1 MGHMR
6 FSHILFSVVLFISA
20 DSLDDQNSGRTA
32 LELRLG
38 GPHRYEGRVEVRR
51 SSGEPWGVICFD
63 GWSRGV
69 TEVICRQL
77 NLGHGRVIEG
87 QDPGNSPMYMDFLK
101 CVGTEASL
109 DNCSFSSWRASSFC
123 LARRAAAVHCQPLAC
138 SGVEDPGDLCSPS
151 QNTDLQL
158 RLVGGTNDREGR
170 VEVRLDDGE
179 WGTICDDHFG
189 VEAATVV
196 CRQLKLGVSG
206 YATKV
211 MAQYGTPPPTMHLD
225 DIDCNGTESNLGH
238 CGHAGWG
245 NNNCERS
252 EAVHVICFGE
262 TTTLI
267 PTTQSS
273 SSKPTTT
280 STTLIPTTQSS
291 SSKPTT
297 TSTTLIPTTQSSSSK
312 PTTTSTTLIP
322 TTQSS
327 SSKPTTTSTTLIPTT
342 QSSSSKPTTTSTTLI
357 PTTQSSSSKPT
368 TTSTTLIPTT
378 QSSSSKPTTTST
390 TLIPTTQS
398 SSKPTTT
405 STTLIPTTQSS
416 SSKPTTT
423 STTLIPT
430 TQSSSSKPTTTSTTL
445 IPTTQSSSS
454 KPTTTSPETTTT
466 PLAESDKTSILR
478 NLTKSAATEQTVVQT
493 RQVLQQR
500 GETSA
505 ADVVEVA
512 EILRRASQ
520 LQNLSAQTATD
531 LLEIVDTVAEL
542 NLTVLHKS
550 NSVGN
555 TTNRL
560 IGVVEQLAD
569 KVSLE
574 EGPVRLQTS
583 STVLQVW
590 NLTAAPQSPVF
601 GLRLN
606 TAGETQDVT
615 SVNNQSDADT
625 FANVETAV
633 MLPGEIGRSIVEDN
647 SGRDVRLSASVI
659 KQTSLFQVGKQ
670 RDTTHTDTPEAQ
682 STDRDTEDRPTA
694 GVSLNSKVISL
705 RITVDGRP
713 VTDLA
718 AFGQG
723 NVTAVFLP
731 LEPLSEK
738 LSGEWRERTQCVF
751 WDFAERQGAGGW
763 SRKGCHLEGIVS
775 DKMIC
780 LCDHLTNF
788 AILMDLYEPDVK
800 RARFHE
806 NLLSMI
812 SLVGLTFSI
821 CSLSITLLVFILVKK
836 LHKSLP
842 QQTLFN
848 TSLALLLSWV
858 TFLAGIQRV
867 EDHVTC
873 VAVAMLLHYF
883 ILVTFLWMLAQGV
896 LQYFMLVKAMK
907 RPFTRYMLKAGLL
920 AWGLPVLPV
929 IIVSAVDVE
938 LYRGREDYCWMSLT
952 AFYYA
957 FLAPIAVIVTINIVI
972 YLLVVVS
979 ICRRPN
985 LSSGG
990 TSYTA
995 ISVRASVSCF
1005 VVLGLSWIFAFMA
1018 VGDAHL
1024 VFQYLF
1030 AVTTTFQ
1037 GFLIFLLYTARDRDV
1052 RVFFMSK
1059 FRKEDRSSMVSEH
1072 RRPSGPRRN
1081 VETPSTKET
1090 SFTRSK

>member
-6 FSHILFSVVLFISA
+6 FSHILFSVVLFIST
-20 DSLDDQNSGRTA
+20 DGLDAQNSGGKPDFQ
-32 LELRLG
+32 LRLVG
-38 GPHRYEGRVEVRR
+38 GSNDREGRVEVRLAD
-51 SSGEPWGVICFD
+51 GEWGNICDD
-63 GWSRGV
+63 GFGGTDATV
-69 TEVICRQL
+69 VCRQL
-77 NLGHGRVIEG
+77 KLGLIGIMVQNAQYGTPPRTTYL
-87 QDPGNSPMYMDFLK
+87 DDMD
-101 CVGTEASL
+101 CMGTESNVL
-109 DNCSFSSWRASSFC
+109 DCGHRGWGIHNCKPSEAVSVRC
-123 LARRAAAVHCQPLAC
+123 L
-138 SGVEDPGDLCSPS
+138 ED
-151 QNTDLQL
+151 NFQL
-158 RLVGGTNDREGR
+158 RLVGGSNDREGR
-170 VEVRLDDGE
+170 VEVRLDDGD
-179 WGTICDDHFG
+179 WGNICDDGFG
-189 VEAATVV
+189 ARDATVV
-196 CRQLKLGVSG
+196 CRQLKLGLFGNV
-206 YATKV
+206 V
-211 MAQYGTPPPTMHLD
+211 QNAQYGTPPRTTYLD
-225 DIDCNGTESNLGH
+225 NMGCMGTESNVLD
-238 CGHAGWG
+238 CGHRAWGNHNCQPSQAVSVRCLGDNFQLRLDGGSNDREGRVEVRLGDGEWGNICDDHFGARDATVVCRQLKLGLFGNVVQNAPYGTPPRTTYLDNMDCKGTESNVLYCGHLGWG
-245 NNNCERS
+245 IHDCQPS
-252 EAVHVICFGE
+252 EAVSVRCLE
-262 TTTLI
+262 DTTTLT
-267 PTTQSS
+267 PSS
-273 SSKPTTT
+273 SSK
-280 STTLIPTTQSS
+280 LA
-291 SSKPTT
+291 
-297 TSTTLIPTTQSSSSK
+297 
-312 PTTTSTTLIP
+312 
-322 TTQSS
+322 
-327 SSKPTTTSTTLIPTT
+327 
-342 QSSSSKPTTTSTTLI
+342 
-357 PTTQSSSSKPT
+357 
-368 TTSTTLIPTT
+368 
-378 QSSSSKPTTTST
+378 
-390 TLIPTTQS
+390 
-398 SSKPTTT
+398 
-405 STTLIPTTQSS
+405 
-416 SSKPTTT
+416 
-423 STTLIPT
+423 
-430 TQSSSSKPTTTSTTL
+430 
-445 IPTTQSSSS
+445 
-454 KPTTTSPETTTT
+454 TTSPETTTT

-625 FANVETAV
+625 FADVDTAV

-713 VTDLA
+713 VTDLS

-806 NLLSMI
+806 NLLSTI

-821 CSLSITLLVFILVKK
+821 CGLSITLLAFILVKK

-848 TSLALLLSWV
+848 MSLALLLSWV

-1018 VGDAHL
+1018 VEDARL

-1052 RVFFMSK
+1052 RGFFMSK
-1059 FRKEDRSSMVSEH
+1059 FRKEDRSSTVSEH